1 MKKKIIVLAL
11 CVLMIS
17 GCGSKIPKLSN
28 GDEAVVTLKDDSKI
42 SVNELYD
49 KLKNDYALQTLVNLI
64 DRNILE
70 AKYPNDIEDA
80 KKSAESTMQQLEKA
94 YGDDVEQAIQYYT
107 GYQTSAAY
115 KDSLYISYLQNLAI
129 QEYCKKQIDEKD
141 VEKYY
146 KDEIVGDIKISHILI
161 TPEVTSSMTDN
172 EKKAKEEEAKKVV
185 DTIIAELRKTKKDNL
200 EARFAELAK
209 EYSKDSTTKDNG
221 GSLGFVNKG
230 TLSSSYDEVIDAAYK
245 LKDGE
250 YSTKLITSEI
260 GYHVILRTESKEKDS
275 LDNVRD
281 SILETLADEY
291 LKENSVANIKAMQE
305 LRKEYDM
312 SIVDSELQE
321 QYANYVQ
328 NLINNYTQQDEE
340 NKKKNESSNK

>member
-42 SVNELYD
+42 SVNELYEE
-49 KLKNDYALQTLVNLI
+49 LKNDYALQTLINLI
-64 DRNILE
+64 DKSILE
-70 AKYPNDIEDA
+70 KEYPDDLEDA
-80 KKSAESTMQQLEKA
+80 TKSAESTIKQLEVA
-94 YGDDVEQAIQYYT
+94 YGDDLEQAIQYYT
-107 GYQTSAAY
+107 RYQTVDAY

-129 QEYCKKQIDEKD
+129 EEYAKKQIDEKE

-146 KDEIVGDIKISHILI
+146 KDEIVGDFKISHILI
-161 TPEVTSSMTDN
+161 TPDVTSDMTDA
-172 EKKAKEEEAKKVV
+172 EKKVKETEAQALV
-185 DTIIAELRKTKKDNL
+185 DTIIAELKKTKKDNL
-200 EARFAELAK
+200 EERFSELAK

-230 TLSSSYDEVIDAAYK
+230 TLSSAYDEVIDAAYK

-250 YSTKLITSEI
+250 YSAKVITTEL

-275 LDNVRD
+275 LENVRD
-281 SILETLADEY
+281 SILETLASEY
-291 LKENSVANIKAMQE
+291 LTNNTVANIKAMQE
-305 LRKEYDM
+305 LRKKYDM
-312 SIVDSELQE
+312 SIVDSELQD
-321 QYANYVQ
+321 QYATYVQ
-328 NLINNYTQQDEE
+328 NLINKYTQQDEE
-340 NKKKNESSNK
+340 NQKKNES